1 MAKVGTVSVDL
12 DAKIAK
18 FESDMGRAAR
28 IMERDL
34 QRQASA
40 SKRAMDAMEKGAKAA
55 GAAIGAMAVGA
66 AVAVAGLTMRAI
78 NAADAMDEMSAKV
91 GIGTEQLSKWGYAAK
106 LSGTD
111 LDGLSR
117 GIGLLSKNM
126 AAALDAESSMGRLF
140 EGLGVSVKD
149 AAGNLRSV
157 EDVLPEIADRFAALD
172 NHTLETALSMQLFGK
187 SGADLLEFLNRGSQG
202 LDNMGDEL
210 ARLGGVIDS
219 ETAAAAAGFKDEL
232 DKLQIATEGLGLLM
246 AGQLAPAL
254 AETTKEFRGIVTNG
268 ELAANMVAVIQ
279 GAMSAGLG
287 VINLYNQAV
296 ERTTILMEM
305 VARQGAGAW
314 QAYKNLATWGIADG
328 SVAGGIGEIYQA
340 GQDGIRQR
348 EEADRR
354 RAAAAAAKPGVIF
367 AGEGAEPTGM
377 FAMSEQE
384 LRLRKQ
390 QEELQARLQ
399 ALLADRG
406 GGGGAKASKG
416 TDNALREAQKLAD
429 AQGRWHDR
437 LLDMQA
443 DLEGPVAQANR
454 NYERQLSD
462 LERAFQAGEVGL
474 ADYAKAQDLLAES
487 RNRDLQAI
495 AEQITPTEQLIE
507 DMKFENALLAM
518 NNRER
523 AVAIA
528 QRYAD
533 KDATAKQREEI
544 RLLAEE
550 NLRGAQVA
558 QFWDQTQR
566 DLSDSMLGV
575 IQRTKSAKDAVL
587 DFVDAFNERILRGIT
602 DGWADAIVDGFK
614 KIAAAQGS
622 AGAGSGSGGW
632 MQAIGGFLGNLI
644 TGGRAIGGPVSAG
657 GLYRIH
663 ERGEPEFFQPAS
675 NGRVVPLSRLTPQ
688 ERDGGGWGGS
698 GRSVTQNIQFNVEGR
713 IDRRSQNQIA
723 SDMWRAGYMASVR
736 RG

>member
-1 MAKVGTVSVDL
+1 MTGSDLEGLAGTIPKFSKAIADAA
-12 DAKIAK
+12 DEGSEAAKIFKALGI
-18 FESDMGRAAR
+18 EV
-28 IMERDL
+28 RD
-34 QRQASA
+34 QT
-40 SKRAMDAMEKGAKAA
+40 GA
-55 GAAIGAMAVGA
+55 
-66 AVAVAGLTMRAI
+66 
-78 NAADAMDEMSAKV
+78 
-91 GIGTEQLSKWGYAAK
+91 
-106 LSGTD
+106 
-111 LDGLSR
+111 
-117 GIGLLSKNM
+117 
-126 AAALDAESSMGRLF
+126 
-140 EGLGVSVKD
+140 
-149 AAGNLRSV
+149 LRSYQ
-157 EDVLPEIADRFAALD
+157 DVLPEVADRFKDLD
-172 NHTLETALSMQLFGK
+172 NVTTETALAMQLFGK

-268 ELAANMVAVIQ
+268 ELAANMVSIIQ
-279 GAMSAGLG
+279 GAMSAGIG

-314 QAYKNLATWGIADG
+314 ETYKNLATWGYADG
-328 SVAGGIGEIYQA
+328 SVAGGVGEMYQA
-340 GQDGIRQR
+340 GQDAIAAR
-348 EEADRR
+348 EAADAR
-354 RAAAAAAKPGVIF
+354 RAQQRDAAPAVIF
-367 AGEGAEPTGM
+367 AGDGAEPGGL
-377 FAMSEQE
+377 FKMSTAE
-384 LRLRKQ
+384 LALRKQ
-390 QEELQARLQ
+390 LEALQARLQ
-399 ALLADRG
+399 ALLAGGADTG
-406 GGGGAKASKG
+406 GGKASKG

-474 ADYAKAQDLLAES
+474 ADYAKTQDLLAES

-528 QRYAD
+528 QRYAE
-533 KDATAKQREEI
+533 KDATAVQREEI

-550 NLRGAQVA
+550 NLRGAKVA

-575 IQRTKSAKDAVL
+575 IQGTKSAKDAVL
-587 DFVDAFNERILRGIT
+587 DFVDAINERILRGIT

-614 KIAAAQGS
+614 QITAAQGASGS
-622 AGAGSGSGGW
+622 ASGSGGW
-632 MQAIGGFLGNLI
+632 MQAIGTFIGSIFG
-644 TGGRAIGGPVSAG
+644 GGRAIGGPVSAG
-657 GLYRIH
+657 GVYRIH
-663 ERGEPEFFQPAS
+663 ERGEQEFFQPAS
-675 NGRVVPLSRLTPQ
+675 NGRVIPLSRLAKGGEEFAYP
-688 ERDGGGWGGS
+688 GGGFRQQNNTWYVTGS
-698 GRSVTQNIQFNVEGR
+698 VDPRSEAQIRQDLYRRSVRDNARN
-713 IDRRSQNQIA
+713 S
-723 SDMWRAGYMASVR
+723 
-736 RG
+736 